1 MTYANGQIPYSVMEK
16 AQAGLYLTPLA
27 AESWQ
32 NIVAGVQS
40 RFGWTP
46 QLTDAYRDLYGY
58 YGQEQTF
65 LRRYQRGYVQYFP
78 GKVDRRVW
86 NGVAYYRKPGNAAA
100 AVPGTS
106 NHGWATAVDVTGLG
120 AFGSS
125 RFNQFAA
132 VAIANGWSN
141 AEGRSVNEP
150 WHWTRNS
157 LSFANHPNQSTG
169 GNVPIVPDVDPI
181 VPIEPILEDDMK
193 FVRDT
198 DGAIY
203 LLAPGQDKRHLDQ
216 QEWALWTR
224 VGAELDGDGF
234 LPIEVQILANTLNG

>member
-1 MTYANGQIPYSVMEK
+1 MYANGQIPDSAMDAV
-16 AQAGLYLTPLA
+16 QPGRYLTPLA
-27 AESWQ
+27 AESWRKVT
-32 NIVAGVQS
+32 VAVHA
-40 RFGWTP
+40 RYGWTP
-46 QLTDAYRDLYGY
+46 SLTDAYRDLYGY

-86 NGVAYYRKPGNAAA
+86 NGVPYYRKPGNAAA

-120 AFGSS
+120 GFGST
-125 RFNQFAA
+125 RFNQFTVVA
-132 VAIANGWSN
+132 VQNGWSN
-141 AEGRSVNEP
+141 AEGRAVNEA
-150 WHWTRNS
+150 WHWTKNS
-157 LSFANHPNQSTG
+157 ASFANNPGQGIG
-169 GNVPIVPDVDPI
+169 GNVPIVPDVDP
-181 VPIEPILEDDMK
+181 VTPIEPILEDDMK
-193 FVRDT
+193 FVRDI

-203 LLAPGQDKRHLDQ
+203 LLVPGQDKRHLDA